1 MKHAS
6 GLILRYFSHCCL
18 LWCLLGSGSVQA
30 LTFIEAKINNSG
42 GITGLQGASALTLE
56 PQAAQLYATGFSDDS
71 VVVFTR
77 SSNGVLIFSQSL
89 KNGSAGI
96 TGLDG
101 PNAVLVS
108 ADGKQVY
115 VAGLQAGAIVT
126 FNRNTSSGQLSFSE
140 AVSNGVRNAAGL
152 AGVNQL
158 SLSPDD
164 KHLYATSSSG
174 LSVFSRDSSNGL
186 LSFVELQQN
195 GSASVTN
202 LTGASAVVVS
212 SDGLFVYV
220 TASSSHSVVL
230 FRRDTSSGRLTFAGT
245 YQNGSSGITGLGG
258 AYGLRLSPDGARLFV
273 AANSDN
279 ALTVFN
285 RNSSDGSLSFS
296 GSYQD
301 GVAGV
306 DGLLGVRTLRL
317 SPDGSRLYAAGN
329 SESALATFA
338 VSGSTLNF
346 VAVSK
351 NGVAGVAGIGGI
363 SDVVVSPDNGQLYAT
378 GLLSHAVAHFS
389 TKAAD
394 LGLSQTV
401 TASPVVN
408 SPFTVSV
415 TVTNN
420 GPDAADNVT
429 LTHVLPTGLSLLSST
444 TTQGQCG
451 TPAASSVSCTLGAL
465 AANTST
471 RVDFRLQTSTAGRY
485 THSVQVSGSDPDTQ
499 AANNSSSMAIDVAS
513 QLFNAD
519 MQVVLNASPN
529 PVNGGGEVVVSAQ
542 IVNLGPDSASNV
554 GLDLTWSA
562 AASFRQVLPSQGS
575 CATPAGS
582 SLHCDLG
589 TLAANAQ
596 TQVNLTL
603 IAPTQLTGLDAQA
616 AVSASQTDP
625 NTANNSASQNVP
637 IQTLHTD
644 LSLLNLKANA
654 TSVTLGQTL
663 SYSMDIANLSTTD
676 TSSVVVT
683 DVFTPSTGLR
693 FISASTT
700 APSAATPNAPCV
712 EQAPG
717 QLQCALGTLLA
728 NSGPFRL
735 QINVL
740 PTLPGSLS
748 SQATVSGN
756 ASELNATDNSQ
767 TLATTITGEL
777 IDLAVTL
784 SATPNPAAV
793 NNPLVFTATIQ
804 NTGTA
809 TAQAVR
815 LSNPLPSGVDYI
827 GALPSQ
833 GSCSETAGSLSC
845 VLGEIAG
852 NASAT
857 VAITLLP
864 RTVSSIQ
871 NSVQL
876 SSNSFDPNPAN
887 DTATLA
893 VDAGEARADLSAQL
907 TATPNPVTVEDELS
921 YQLTI
926 QNAGPATASSVN
938 ASVQLPPAFLFI
950 AATTSQ
956 GSACNLTDTSNS
968 LTCPLGSLAQGNSAT
983 VSLRVVPQQS
993 GAFTTNATVSAIQA
1007 DPNSANNSVNLPL
1020 TVNATPSLLYVQA
1033 YVEGKDGM
1041 QGLRGANDLALSPDG
1056 KHLYVASFQGQT
1068 LAVLARD
1075 ASTGQLSLVQSLT
1088 STSTGVALGKLS
1100 SVAVSDDGKQ
1110 VYLADYANSSL
1121 HIFQRTLSTG
1131 QLSASQTL
1139 VNGTAGVSG
1148 LLAPYGLATH
1158 GNSVYVASL
1167 AGQAIAVF
1175 QRDAS
1180 TDVLSFQEAQTNG
1193 VNQVTGL
1200 SGVNTLR
1207 LSADGSRLYAASII
1221 DNALVVFER
1230 NQTSGALQFL
1240 QSFISG
1246 NQNDGGF
1253 AGAAGLA
1260 ISPDHAYVYVA
1271 GSTDGAISLFRRNS
1285 TDGSLSY
1292 VSKLDG
1298 LTALNSVSGL
1308 AITPDGYWLYA
1319 AGTNANSLLVF
1330 SRDPSSGVLALNTVH
1345 TDAQQGVNGLAGVRA
1360 IALSSGGDSLY
1371 AASLSDNAV
1380 AMFRPPLADLAVT
1393 IQVEP
1398 EPASTGQALN
1408 YLLRI
1413 TNHGPDAASAV
1424 ALSSTLPATVSLVSA
1439 TPGKGLPC
1447 TGTSAVNCRIGH
1459 LNAGETATVSLV
1471 VTPSVQGSLSHIAS
1485 VTALQPD
1492 PSTSN
1497 NQATATSRVVGTAN
1511 LQISLQDV
1519 LDPALLDDPVEYRVT
1534 LINTGP
1540 DQASNLVLQS
1550 LLPASVTL
1558 VSAMIGTQPCTQ
1570 ANNQVTCTLASL
1582 DSQAEAL
1589 AVIRVQPSQVGL
1601 ITHLVTLSADQADP
1615 SLPNQATEST
1625 EISQN
1630 IISTL
1635 YDNSGGTLT
1644 NYTIASS
1651 GVVNNGNLGGKTNNH
1666 GLLNNVNLL
1675 SAALVTGDG
1684 RLSGSINSQGVIEN
1698 AVLLAGTQVQGGTI
1712 RGTLRGEF
1720 TAGEVMPRVTAQ
1732 IEAGAQ
1738 LSQVIIG
1745 AGALVD
1751 PGAQLGTGVL
1761 FAQAADLPT
1770 GINLAGLFS
1779 TLSIDETGAQALLL
1793 NRSVLVGRET
1803 LLEAINQLPL
1813 LRDNGLAFVQLS
1825 SGGLLLQIGDLALH
1839 SLPVRVTQEAPGFVP
1854 GIELLA
1860 NGRVQCITA
1869 DGQRLIAQPALQMPN
1884 VLTGLLQPLQLAMQA
1899 DSAGNLSVTT
1909 ADSSVGRLLL
1919 RPDWLI
1925 TAPSTAETAPLL
1937 VLPTQLAGVT
1947 VPGFNWLALLF
1958 DDTMGQRRQQVL
1970 YSAPADA
1977 AAWQTLASQAQ
1988 LTEFNINYNG
1998 TLSFKVDTVL
2008 YQALFDYSILPGT
2021 GTAAVGLTL
2030 APLADANG
2038 DGMDDFLVSYP
2049 NGEQQKLFF
2058 LPPLP

>member
-6 GLILRYFSHCCL
+6 GWILRYFSPYCL
-18 LWCLLGSGSVQA
+18 LWCLLGSGSAQA

-42 GITGLQGASALTLE
+42 GITGLQAASALALE
-56 PQAAQLYATGFSDDS
+56 PQAAQLYATGFNDDS
-71 VVVFTR
+71 IVVFNR
-77 SSNGVLIFSQSL
+77 SSNGVLSFSQSL

-126 FNRNTSSGQLSFSE
+126 FNRNASTGQLSFSE

-152 AGVNQL
+152 AWVNHL

-164 KHLYATSSSG
+164 KHLYATSGSGG

-195 GSASVTN
+195 GTASVTN
-202 LTGASAVVVS
+202 LTGASAVLVS
-212 SDGLFVYV
+212 SGGLFVYV
-220 TASSSHSVVL
+220 AASGSDSVVA
-230 FRRDTSSGRLTFAGT
+230 FRRDTGSGRLTFAGS

-258 AYGLRLSPDGARLFV
+258 AYGLRLSPDGLRLFV
-273 AANSDN
+273 AANGDN

-338 VSGSTLNF
+338 VSGSTLTF
-346 VAVSK
+346 LAVAK
-351 NGVAGVAGIGGI
+351 NGVAGVTGIGGI
-363 SDVVVSPDNGQLYAT
+363 SDIVISPDNGQLYTT

-394 LGLSQTV
+394 LGLSQSV

-408 SPFTVSV
+408 TPLTVSV

-420 GPDAADNVT
+420 GPDAAGNVT
-429 LTHVLPTGLSLLSST
+429 LTNALPTGLSLLSST
-444 TTQGQCG
+444 ATQGQCS
-451 TPAASSVSCTLGAL
+451 TTANSVSCGLGAL
-465 AANTST
+465 AANTSA
-471 RVDFRLQTSTAGRY
+471 RVDFQLQTSTAGRY
-485 THSVQVSGSDPDTQ
+485 THSVQVSGSDPDTL
-499 AANNSSSMAIDVAS
+499 ATNNSSSTAIDVAS

-519 MQVVLNASPN
+519 MQVTLSASPT
-529 PVNGGGEVVVSAQ
+529 PVNANGEVVLSAQ
-542 IVNLGPDSASNV
+542 LVNLGPDSATHV
-554 GLDLTWSA
+554 GLDLTWPA

-575 CATPAGS
+575 CAAPAS
-582 SLHCDLG
+582 NSLHCDLG

-603 IAPTQLTGLDAQA
+603 IAPAQLANLTAQA

-625 NTANNSASQNVP
+625 NNANNSASQDVP
-637 IQTLHTD
+637 IQALRTD

-728 NSGPFRL
+728 NSGPFQL

-756 ASELNATDNSQ
+756 ASEQNATDNSQ
-767 TLATTITGEL
+767 TLATSITGEL

-784 SATPNPAAV
+784 SATPNPAVV
-793 NNPLVFTATIQ
+793 NNSLVFTATIQ

-815 LSNPLPSGVDYI
+815 LSNPLPSGVDYV

-845 VLGEIAG
+845 VLGDIAG

-857 VAITLLP
+857 VRITLLP

-871 NSVQL
+871 SSVQL

-887 DTATLA
+887 DTATLV

-938 ASVQLPPAFLFI
+938 ASVQLPSAFLFI

-993 GAFTTNATVSAIQA
+993 GAFTTSSSVSAIQA

-1020 TVNATPSLLYVQA
+1020 TVNATPSLRYVQA
-1033 YVEGKDGM
+1033 YIEGKAGM
-1041 QGLRGANDLALSPDG
+1041 QGLQSANDLALSPDG
-1056 KHLYVASFQGQT
+1056 KHLYVAGFQGQT

-1075 ASTGQLSLVQSLT
+1075 TATGQLSFIQSLT
-1088 STSTGVALGKLS
+1088 NTSAGVALGKLS
-1100 SVAVSDDGKQ
+1100 SVAVSHDGKQ
-1110 VYLADYANSSL
+1110 VYLASYSSNSL
-1121 HIFQRTLSTG
+1121 HIFQRNLGTG

-1158 GNSVYVASL
+1158 GNSVYVGSL

-1200 SGVNTLR
+1200 GGVNTLR
-1207 LSADGSRLYAASII
+1207 LSADGSRLYATGIT

-1230 NQTSGALQFL
+1230 NQTSGALQFR

-1253 AGAAGLA
+1253 TGAAGLA
-1260 ISPDHAYVYVA
+1260 ISPDQAHIYVA

-1285 TDGSLSY
+1285 ADGSLSY
-1292 VSKLDG
+1292 VSKLG
-1298 LTALNSVSGL
+1298 GIAALNSVSGL
-1308 AITPDGYWLYA
+1308 AISPDGAWLYA
-1319 AGTNANSLLVF
+1319 AGTNSLLVF
-1330 SRDPSSGVLALNTVH
+1330 SRDPTTGTLALNIIH
-1345 TDAQQGVNGLAGVRA
+1345 TDAQQGVDGLAGVRA
-1360 IALSSGGDSLY
+1360 ITLSSGGDSLY
-1371 AASLSDNAV
+1371 AASLLDNAV

-1393 IQVEP
+1393 IQAEP
-1398 EPASTGQALN
+1398 EPASTGQPLN
-1408 YLLRI
+1408 YLVRI
-1413 TNHGPDAASAV
+1413 TNHGPEAASAV
-1424 ALSSTLPATVSLVSA
+1424 TLSDTLPATVSLVSA
-1439 TPGKGLPC
+1439 TPSKGLPC
-1447 TGTSAVNCRIGH
+1447 TGSSSLLCRIGQ
-1459 LNAGETATVSLV
+1459 LNAGETTTVSIV
-1471 VTPSVQGSLSHIAS
+1471 VTPSAQGSLSHTAS
-1485 VTALQPD
+1485 ITGLQPD
-1492 PSTSN
+1492 PNTSN
-1497 NQATATSRVVGTAN
+1497 NQATATSHVVGTAN
-1511 LQISLQDV
+1511 LQVSLRDV
-1519 LDPALLDDPVEYRVT
+1519 LDPALLDEPLEYRVT
-1534 LINTGP
+1534 LTNTGP

-1630 IISTL
+1630 IISTR

-1644 NYTIASS
+1644 NYTITSS

-1675 SAALVTGDG
+1675 SAALITGDG

-1720 TAGEVMPRVTAQ
+1720 APGEVMPRVTAQ

-1751 PGAQLGTGVL
+1751 PGAQLGAGVL

-1770 GINLAGLFS
+1770 GINLARLFN

-1813 LRDNGLAFVQLS
+1813 LRDNNWAFVQLS
-1825 SGGLLLQIGDLALH
+1825 TGGLLLQIGDLALH

-1860 NGRVQCITA
+1860 NGRVRCITA
-1869 DGQRLIAQPALQMPN
+1869 EGQRLIAQPALQRPDAPAA
-1884 VLTGLLQPLQLAMQA
+1884 LLQSLQLAMQA
-1899 DSAGNLSVTT
+1899 DSAGNLNVTT

-1925 TAPSTAETAPLL
+1925 TAPSTAETASFV

-1947 VPGFNWLALLF
+1947 VPGLNWLALLF
-1958 DDTMGQRRQQVL
+1958 DDTTGQRRQQVL

-1977 AAWQTLASQAQ
+1977 AAWQTLASQVQ
-1988 LTEFNINYNG
+1988 LDEFNINYNG
-1998 TLSFKVDTVL
+1998 TLSFKVDAVV
-2008 YQALFDYSILPGT
+2008 YQALFDYSIFPGT
-2021 GTAAVGLTL
+2021 GGATTGLTL
-2030 APLADANG
+2030 APLPDANG
-2038 DGMDDFLVSYP
+2038 DGIDDFLVSYP

-2058 LPPLP
+2058 LPPAP